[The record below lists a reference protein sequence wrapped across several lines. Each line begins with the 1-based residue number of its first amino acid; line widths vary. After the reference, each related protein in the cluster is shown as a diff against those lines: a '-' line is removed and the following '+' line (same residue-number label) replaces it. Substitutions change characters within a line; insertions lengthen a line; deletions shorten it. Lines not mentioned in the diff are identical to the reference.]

1 MKCSRTGKYKTKKS
15 NKIMW
20 EDDSIWLENYDFT
33 LKVYEDHDSC
43 TKECVLHQTV
53 WKKLDLR
60 ISV

>member
-1 MKCSRTGKYKTKKS
+1 
-15 NKIMW
+15 MW